1 LLRLLTLV
9 ASAVVILWSLSSIES
24 VRAGSPEESGL
35 VAITWIAE
43 EIDGQA
49 VLERPQSTLTFP
61 SEEQIAGISSC
72 NRYFGSVRIDG
83 NTLEFGNTGGT
94 RMACEPMID
103 DQEQRFL
110 DALSRA
116 RTFNLEDGVL
126 ILFDDAGESVLR
138 FHSQDGQ

>member
-1 LLRLLTLV
+1 
-9 ASAVVILWSLSSIES
+9 
-24 VRAGSPEESGL
+24 
-35 VAITWIAE
+35 
-43 EIDGQA
+43 
-49 VLERPQSTLTFP
+49 
-61 SEEQIAGISSC
+61 
-72 NRYFGSVRIDG
+72 
-83 NTLEFGNTGGT
+83 
-94 RMACEPMID
+94 MACEPMID